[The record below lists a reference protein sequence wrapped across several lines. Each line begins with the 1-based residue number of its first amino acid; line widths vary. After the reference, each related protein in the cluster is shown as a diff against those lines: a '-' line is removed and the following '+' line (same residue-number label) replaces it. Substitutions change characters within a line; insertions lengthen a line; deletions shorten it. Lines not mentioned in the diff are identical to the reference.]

1 MNLSPTPSV
10 AACSVALDGPA
21 GVGKS
26 TLAKM
31 LAARLGLSYV
41 DTGAMYRAV
50 ALRALETGLKLTDA
64 PALEALAQ
72 ELPIRFETCGAAGG
86 IENRVFLEDREITRE
101 IRSQRVSEAASVLSA
116 HPPVRRALV
125 SRQQALAREG
135 RGVVMEGRDIGTV
148 VLPRAEVKFYLV
160 AGAEVR
166 AERRYRELL
175 GNGENTTLE
184 QVLHDTVARDER
196 DSTRADSPLQ
206 RAPDALEVNT
216 SNLSPQELVDQLVAL
231 IEQRL
236 GGALP
241 GGPG

>member
-1 MNLSPTPSV
+1 MRQPPLV

-50 ALRALETGLKLTDA
+50 ALRALETGLSLTDA
-64 PALEALAQ
+64 PALESLAQ
-72 ELPIRFETCGAAGG
+72 ALPIRFETREASGG
-86 IENRVFLEDREITRE
+86 VENRVFLEDREITRE

-125 SRQQALAREG
+125 ARQQALAREG

-148 VLPRAEVKFYLV
+148 VLPRAEVKFFLV
-160 AGAEVR
+160 ADARIR
-166 AERRYRELL
+166 AERRFRELL
-175 GNGENTTLE
+175 NNGENTTLE
-184 QVLHDTVARDER
+184 QVYHDTVSRDER
-196 DSTRADSPLQ
+196 DLNRPDSPLCK
-206 RAPDALEVNT
+206 APDALEVDT
-216 SNLSPQELVDQLVAL
+216 SRLSPQELVNQLAGL

-236 GGALP
+236 EGRPPA
-241 GGPG
+241 